1 MYSNIYKCMYN
12 MYIYIYNMIKPGGEN
27 IHSVYTHLC
36 IMCNHYK
43 DKYLHL
49 SMHPKLRSSPLST
62 HPAKGEIS

>member
-1 MYSNIYKCMYN
+1 
-12 MYIYIYNMIKPGGEN
+12 MIKPGGEN

-36 IMCNHYK
+36 IMCNHYE

-62 HPAKGEIS
+62 LPAKGEIS